1 MRLEFHP
8 EAELELIESAVYY
21 EKQVPGLGERF
32 ESEIRYAT
40 DLLLDQPEIG
50 PLVDPNL
57 RKFILTR
64 SPSLCTTASQPMCYA
79 SRLSHTKAVVQ
90 AIGSRELTARHTMG
104 KEGGETAN
112 GDSF

>member
-21 EKQVPGLGERF
+21 EKQVSGLGERF

-50 PLVDPNL
+50 TFIGPYI

-64 SPSLCTTASQPMCYA
+64 FPFTLYYSAVSDVLRIEAVAHQ
-79 SRLSHTKAVVQ
+79 SRRPGYWK
-90 AIGSRELTARHTMG
+90 SRVDR
-104 KEGGETAN
+104 
-112 GDSF
+112 

>member
-21 EKQVPGLGERF
+21 DKQVPGLGERF

-50 PLVDPNL
+50 LLADPDL

-64 SPSLCTTASQPMCYA
+64 FPFTLYYSITADVLRVEAVAHQ
-79 SRLSHTKAVVQ
+79 SRRPGYWK
-90 AIGSRELTARHTMG
+90 SRVDR
-104 KEGGETAN
+104 
-112 GDSF
+112 